1 MATAIRK
8 LHRTQI
14 QGRTVSVEKTKSNK
28 EEREQVG
35 YTVHVN
41 NLSFKV
47 TEDDLRQ
54 YCEENFGGVKKV
66 HLVRDEKGN
75 SKGFAFVEFDN
86 E

>member
-1 MATAIRK
+1 
-8 LHRTQI
+8 
-14 QGRTVSVEKTKSNK
+14 
-28 EEREQVG
+28 
-35 YTVHVN
+35 VHVN

-66 HLVRDEKGN
+66 HLVRDDKGN